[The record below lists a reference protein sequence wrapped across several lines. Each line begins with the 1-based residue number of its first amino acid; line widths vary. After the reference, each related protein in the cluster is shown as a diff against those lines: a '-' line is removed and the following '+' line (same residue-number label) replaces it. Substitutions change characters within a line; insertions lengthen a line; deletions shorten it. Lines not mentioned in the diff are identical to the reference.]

1 MAVPLT
7 LLSAEHNVL
16 RVQDRRET
24 CAGYTDRVVGLPE
37 RSPRVL
43 HLFSWLS
50 IEKSEVQTYR
60 A

>member
-1 MAVPLT
+1 
-7 LLSAEHNVL
+7 L

-50 IEKSEVQTYR
+50 IDKSEVQTYR
-60 A
+60 AWS